1 MTMARE
7 HRCRLPQT
15 PCSNEVAVHKLSI
28 VEKKDCH
35 KSKSLFNALVC
46 TSSRWVIVSL
56 GRGSLLLEAFGV
68 I

>member
-1 MTMARE
+1 MAWE

-15 PCSNEVAVHKLSI
+15 SCSNKVVHKLSI
-28 VEKKDCH
+28 VKK
-35 KSKSLFNALVC
+35 KKITINLNQYTFKALVC

-56 GRGSLLLEAFGV
+56 GRGSLLLEAFDA